1 LSVSDIH
8 LISDFDTRADSMG
21 AERDLF
27 SGLIVLHI
35 LHHAAKGPVFGLW
48 IIEELRRHGY
58 HLGPGTLYPM
68 LHRLERQGYLASANE
83 VVNRRQRR
91 IYRLTPPGLTALA
104 EARHKVRELHDEM
117 FEDEGN

>member
-1 LSVSDIH
+1 
-8 LISDFDTRADSMG
+8 MG
-21 AERDLF
+21 RERDLF

-68 LHRLERQGYLASANE
+68 LHRLERQGYLASE
-83 VVNRRQRR
+83 IETVNRRQRR
-91 IYRLTPPGLTALA
+91 NYRIARLGRIALA
-104 EARHKVRELHDEM
+104 EARHKVRELFVEM
-117 FEDEGN
+117 FEDES